1 MPDTYWNRSLK
12 NWIGKLI
19 GKESQADTR
28 DSVKPLDA
36 AVHRS
41 ALIYEQIPLRQFI
54 DESRRS
60 ELARELFLEA
70 YGLFNA
76 ADPVT
81 ACRDRLVAV
90 MLELAM
96 YQVLMI
102 PPDPEPDASG
112 LRSQPGISG
121 DLKEHLVALSRS
133 NDDLRALILKQAEA
147 EDFDSLWVLLRRRY
161 WETWWLMQ
169 TINAVRLELGDCIE
183 EEDWDFAFLHAA
195 CVNAEH
201 VFRWN
206 LELSPAFDEDIAR
219 DAATAYSVFTD
230 IVLAGARNPLAE
242 WRDYHRGMGIPMP
255 NFNG

>member
-1 MPDTYWNRSLK
+1 MK
-12 NWIGKLI
+12 NWIGKLF
-19 GKESQADTR
+19 GKDNRTATRESDTL
-28 DSVKPLDA
+28 LDA

-41 ALIYEQIPLRQFI
+41 ALVYEQIPLRDFI

-70 YGLFNA
+70 NGLFNA

-90 MLELAM
+90 TLELAM

-102 PPDPEPDASG
+102 PPGPEPDESG

-121 DLKEHLVALSRS
+121 ALKEHLVELCRK
-133 NDDLRALILKQAEA
+133 NDDLRALILKQAGDE
-147 EDFDSLWVLLRRRY
+147 EFDVLWSLLRQRY
-161 WETWWLMQ
+161 WESWWLMQ
-169 TINAVRLELGDCIE
+169 TINAVRLELGDCVE
-183 EEDWDFAFLHAA
+183 GEDWDIAFLHAA
-195 CVNAEH
+195 CVKAEH

-206 LELSPAFDEDIAR
+206 LELPPAFDAEIAR
-219 DAATAYSVFTD
+219 EAATAYSVFTD

-242 WRDYHRGMGIPMP
+242 WRDYHHGMGIPMP
-255 NFNG
+255 DFDR